1 MREGDEK
8 IIMNGLKLDNQKVEN
23 KEKNAGIIW
32 Q

>member
-32 Q
+32 